1 MTGALPNCLI
11 CGAELVYATQSYEV
25 TCEFCAGNKQ
35 CLRMEC
41 PYFPGNTPG
50 NAKHP
55 NESEE

>member
-41 PYFPGNTPG
+41 PYFPGNAPG

>member
-41 PYFPGNTPG
+41 PYFPGN
-50 NAKHP
+50 AKHP